1 MTLQASW
8 SSSTEPGRASMTSP
22 LAARV
27 AERER
32 LIALARAYAQRLC
45 RRVPVTA
52 VVVAGSVARGDF
64 NVWSDV
70 DVVVVAEALP
80 ERAVDRAALLLS
92 DAPGGVQPIGYTP
105 PELAEA
111 RRRGD
116 RLVCSALSDGIV
128 VFGSDRALSGSP

>member
-1 MTLQASW
+1 MA
-8 SSSTEPGRASMTSP
+8 SP

-32 LIALARAYAQRLC
+32 LIALARSYAECLS
-45 RRVPVTA
+45 RRTSITS

-70 DVVVVAEALP
+70 DVIVVADQLP
-80 ERAVDRAALLLS
+80 ERAVDRAALLLA
-92 DAPGGVQPIGYTP
+92 DAAGGIQPIGYTP
-105 PELAEA
+105 HELVEA

-116 RLVCSALSDGIV
+116 RLVRSALDDGVV
-128 VFGSDRALSGSP
+128 VFGTPVTEPA